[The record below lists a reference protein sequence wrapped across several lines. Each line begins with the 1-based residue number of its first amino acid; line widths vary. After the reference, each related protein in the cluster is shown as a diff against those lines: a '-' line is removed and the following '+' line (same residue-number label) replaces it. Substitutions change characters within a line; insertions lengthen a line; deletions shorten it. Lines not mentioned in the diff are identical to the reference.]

1 MKIKIE
7 IDPTIEEPEVTIK
20 CPALDDTVTNLQR
33 VLSEAALQK
42 NRITFRQGDSEY
54 YFPVEKVLFFETT
67 DNGIVAHTENDEFTV
82 DYKLYELEELLP
94 SYFMRIAKSTIL
106 NSRKVYSITR
116 NLTASSKVEFEGSH
130 KIVYVSRNYYKALIN
145 QLNSNRFNNQ

>member
-7 IDPTIEEPEVTIK
+7 IEPTIEELEVTLR
-20 CPALDDTVTNLQR
+20 CSVLDDSVTNLQR
-33 VLSEAALQK
+33 MLSEFSLQK
-42 NRITFRQGDSEY
+42 SRITFRQGDSEY
-54 YFPVEKVLFFETT
+54 YFPVEKVLFFETNENSIT
-67 DNGIVAHTENDEFTV
+67 AHTENDEFTV

-106 NSRKVYSITR
+106 NTRKVYSITR
-116 NLTASSKVEFEGSH
+116 NLTASSKIEFDGSH